1 MTEANDVSG
10 FASVALPHFDAAY
23 NLARW
28 LMRDRSAAEDVV
40 QEAMLRALKYF
51 SSYRGT
57 NARAWLLQI
66 VRNVAYKNLQAA
78 QDVATVS
85 IDDEMSDGSEMMARE
100 SLIDPGDDPVTTLIK
115 QRESGY
121 LTALIDRLPVDLRE
135 CLVLRELEDC
145 SYNEIAQIA
154 DIPLG
159 TVMSRLWRARRFL
172 IDAVE
177 NPVRQES
184 C

>member
-66 VRNVAYKNLQAA
+66 VPHTPSPRAKRRRAPKQVRSLQ
-78 QDVATVS
+78 
-85 IDDEMSDGSEMMARE
+85 
-100 SLIDPGDDPVTTLIK
+100 LHK
-115 QRESGY
+115 
-121 LTALIDRLPVDLRE
+121 
-135 CLVLRELEDC
+135 
-145 SYNEIAQIA
+145 
-154 DIPLG
+154 
-159 TVMSRLWRARRFL
+159 
-172 IDAVE
+172 
-177 NPVRQES
+177 
-184 C
+184 